1 MKSYYEEHVEDCAAA
16 LYDGGWRSTDK
27 EEIKKEYNMDEKW
40 ATENIWTGTENPRKA
55 QASEIIRDAL
65 QIYVEAMGKDNN
77 NP

>member
-1 MKSYYEEHVEDCAAA
+1 MKSQVAKRININLTQKD
-16 LYDGGWRSTDK
+16 LD
-27 EEIKKEYNMDEKW
+27 NLNW
-40 ATENIWTGTENPRKA
+40 ATENIRTGTENPRKA